1 MIQEAIIHGTT
12 SPVSREDIADWLVRA
27 LETLPLQI
35 VKNSW
40 RHGVYSWFPDET
52 NNNENE

>member
-12 SPVSREDIADWLVRA
+12 SPVSREDIAGWLVRA

-40 RHGVYSWFPDET
+40 RHGVYSWFPEET